1 MFVAHS
7 KETMLQVNPDILGA
21 QECEGREWDVAANI
35 GSDYA
40 VAGAASAGHAVI
52 YRTSVFSFEGQ
63 GYATLNEM
71 DQYGPVGELLRLRDF
86 SNHCALIPTA
96 DR

>member
-1 MFVAHS
+1 
-7 KETMLQVNPDILGA
+7 MLQVNPDILGA

-40 VAGAASAGHAVI
+40 VAGSASAGHAVI

-71 DQYGPVGELLRLRDF
+71 DQYGPVGAPPNIYDPGADHCSSARL
-86 SNHCALIPTA
+86 STPT
-96 DR
+96 